1 MYISRLSCTYDTLHS
16 SSSRVLPESAV
27 FNMLLPIL
35 VGMPPS
41 YRKRLDPDAQLQLAG
56 RDPAHPI
63 VIDDSH
69 DEGDIGLLASTARN
83 ISQARNH
90 TPSLKRRQINTTT
103 RKRRSRESGSFNH
116 SQSESSLD
124 VYYPDL
130 SAKLP
135 RVVNNINAP
144 VAQEVASVA
153 IRQCLVCSDSFPIVE
168 LPMLAECEHLPH
180 TCSTCYAGWIAAQLQ
195 GSSWTEARCPE
206 STCHIKMTYRE
217 IQQNAQVE
225 IFQQYDTFIARAALN
240 EDRKLRHSAL
250 LTR

>member
-1 MYISRLSCTYDTLHS
+1 MRISCLSCTYDTLHS
-16 SSSRVLPESAV
+16 PSSRVLPESAV

-63 VIDDSH
+63 VVDDSH
-69 DEGDIGLLASTARN
+69 DEGDIGPSAPTARN
-83 ISQARNH
+83 IFQARNR

-103 RKRRSRESGSFNH
+103 RRRRSRESGSFNH

-135 RVVNNINAP
+135 RVENNINAK
-144 VAQEVASVA
+144 VAQEPVSMA
-153 IRQCLVCSDSFPIVE
+153 IRQCLVCSDSFPVAE
-168 LPMLAECEHLPH
+168 LPMLAECKHLPH

-206 STCHIKMTYRE
+206 STCYTKMTYSE
-217 IQQNAQVE
+217 IQQNAAVE

-240 EDRKLRHSAL
+240 EDRKLRHSAF